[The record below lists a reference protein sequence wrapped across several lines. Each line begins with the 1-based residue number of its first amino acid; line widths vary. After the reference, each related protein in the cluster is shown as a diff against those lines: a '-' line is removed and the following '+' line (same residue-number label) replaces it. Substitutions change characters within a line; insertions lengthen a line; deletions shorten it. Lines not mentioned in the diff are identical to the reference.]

1 VGFINALEELVIGYS
16 SGYRLLFG
24 PWDDM
29 A

>member
-1 VGFINALEELVIGYS
+1 MGSINALEELLIGYW